1 MRSFSLSAL
10 LLSATLAAG
19 CAQDAPT
26 AVLEEAGPSLHSGG
40 HGAGPVVEPAWYS
53 GEEYLIQVPGA
64 SSNSRNQIV
73 IACFRLGPAQPAGP
87 PAGRM
92 HVIFAPNA
100 TQHEGCPPEY
110 GLPFLLP
117 HDHVLS
123 AVPGV
128 SGYVPRWEVLVYV
141 PGPNWNPGVRPTSE
155 AEVQAAV
162 DAGELVFATNA
173 GRVLMPVIGRSHHH

>member
-1 MRSFSLSAL
+1 MRRLKIPAVL
-10 LLSATLAAG
+10 LATLLAAG

-26 AVLEEAGPSLHSGG
+26 VTAPDSGPSLHAGG
-40 HGAGPVVEPAWYS
+40 HGHGPVREPAWYN

-64 SSNSRNQIV
+64 SSASPNQV
-73 IACFRLGPAQPAGP
+73 TIACYRLGPPQPAGP

-117 HDHVLS
+117 HEHVLS

-128 SGYVPRWEVLVYV
+128 PGYVPRWEVHVYV
-141 PGPNWNPGVRPTSE
+141 PGPNWHPGVLPTSE
-155 AEVQAAV
+155 AEVQAAL
-162 DAGELVFATNA
+162 DAGEIVYAAFA
-173 GRVLMPVIGRSHHH
+173 GRVLMPVIGTAHHH